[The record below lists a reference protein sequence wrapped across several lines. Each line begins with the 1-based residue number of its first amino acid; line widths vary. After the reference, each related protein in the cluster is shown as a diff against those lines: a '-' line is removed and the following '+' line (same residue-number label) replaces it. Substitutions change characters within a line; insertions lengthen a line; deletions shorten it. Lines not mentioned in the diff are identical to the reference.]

1 MLSSLFYFFVTL
13 LLLILVHE
21 LGHFLTAR
29 WCGVKVLRF
38 SFGFGK
44 VIGKWRDKHGTEFI
58 WALLPLGGYVKFL
71 DENEGPVAPKLRHQA
86 LNRKPRWMRVLIVL
100 AGPLFNFLFAFVL
113 MWLVAVL
120 GIKSFAPRIE
130 DVKPDSVAAV
140 AHIGKMQ
147 EIIALNNKK
156 INSWRDVHYALMP
169 LIGSAQEIP
178 ITVKGLQDGKISTH
192 LLPLSQWT
200 FDTKHSDLL
209 DSLGIVPLFPQ
220 LPVIIGTV
228 HPESPAQAAGLVPDD
243 EVLTVDNQPITD
255 WPTLI
260 QYVRARPGAN
270 LAIKIARQGQI
281 RILHVHLRE
290 QEDEDKKTGLLGI
303 SPRPPEIPADW
314 LRLERSGPI
323 DALGYAWHQ
332 TITFMQ
338 TTITLMGRT
347 IVGKLPLD
355 QLSGPIGIAK
365 AAGESVQI
373 GPVYYLFFI
382 ALLSI
387 SVGVLNLLPIPLLDG
402 GHLLYELIEVIIR
415 RPLSKE
421 LKTKGIFVGM
431 VLVFILTL
439 VALYNDLA

>member
-44 VIGKWRDKHGTEFI
+44 VIGQWRDKNGTEFI

-71 DENEGPVAPKLRHQA
+71 DENEGPVAPKLQHQA
-86 LNRKPRWMRVLIVL
+86 LNRKSRWIRVLVVF
-100 AGPLFNFLFAFVL
+100 AGPLFNFLFAFIL

-130 DVKPDSVAAV
+130 DVKPNSVAAI
-140 AHIGKMQ
+140 ANIGKMQ

-169 LIGSAQEIP
+169 LIGSTKEVS
-178 ITVKGLQDGKISTH
+178 ITVKSLEDGKISTH
-192 LLPLSQWT
+192 FLPLSQWT

-220 LPVIIGTV
+220 LPITIGTV
-228 HPESPAQAAGLVPDD
+228 HPDSPAQIAGLAPDD
-243 EVLTVDNQPITD
+243 VVLAVDNQPISD
-255 WPTLI
+255 WSSFV
-260 QYVRARPGAN
+260 QYVHARPGSH
-270 LAIKIARQGQI
+270 LVIKISRQGQI
-281 RILHVHLRE
+281 RILPVHLRE
-290 QEDEDKKTGLLGI
+290 QEDSKTGLLGI
-303 SPRPPEIPADW
+303 SPRSPEIPSDW

-347 IVGKLPLD
+347 IIGKLPLN

-439 VALYNDLA
+439 IALYNDLA